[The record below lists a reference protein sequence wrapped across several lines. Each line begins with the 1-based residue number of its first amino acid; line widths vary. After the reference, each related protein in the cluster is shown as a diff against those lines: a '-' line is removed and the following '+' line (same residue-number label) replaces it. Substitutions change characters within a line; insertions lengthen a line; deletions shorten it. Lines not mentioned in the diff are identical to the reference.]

1 MKEELIDFSEM
12 PLTFGR
18 CILRNCGR
26 AETCLR
32 RLAMLR
38 EEQRGAWLS
47 VLNPAA
53 VAAAETCPFYIDAY
67 HPTCAKG
74 LVYDLS
80 EVPLAKAEA
89 VKRTLVE
96 KFGKVRL
103 WRMRKG
109 LCVIKPKDQKLLSSI
124 FAACDAPAPTYR
136 KKVHPWE
143 ID

>member
-12 PLTFGR
+12 PVTFGR
-18 CILRNCGR
+18 CILSNCGQ

-47 VLNPAA
+47 VVNPAA

-67 HPTCAKG
+67 HPACAKG

-96 KFGKVRL
+96 KFG
-103 WRMRKG
+103 RMKLSRMARG
-109 LCVIKPKDQKLLSSI
+109 LYVIKPEEQETIASI
-124 FAACDAPAPTYR
+124 FAKYDAPAPTYQQ
-136 KKVHPWE
+136 KVHCW
-143 ID
+143 D